1 MELYQDWRHDT
12 CHGCARC
19 VSRGD
24 PAVWTA
30 EGWLV
35 WVGWA
40 TECMAPWTVGA
51 PPDFDICRLAPAGAG
66 AVGVER

>member
-12 CHGCARC
+12 CDGCARC

-24 PAVWTA
+24 PAIRTA
-30 EGWLV
+30 DGWLV
-35 WVGWA
+35 WLGWT
-40 TECMAPWTVGA
+40 TECVPARGPGA
-51 PPDFDICRLAPAGAG
+51 SLDFDVCRIPAAPFG